1 MNNKFTVYSVGI
13 VGIVLFTFLLS
24 VVPDSLNFF
33 REEKSA
39 MFVFTLIVIMI
50 MLYEV
55 KLTKSS
61 SEPTFLRT
69 IPGLKAVEEAVGRST
84 EMGRPMLYVPVI
96 MDMNEVETEWMTH

>member
-1 MNNKFTVYSVGI
+1 MNNKFTVYSGGI
-13 VGIVLFTFLLS
+13 VGIILLTFLLS
-24 VVPDSLNFF
+24 VIPDSFNFF

-55 KLTKSS
+55 KLAKSS

-84 EMGRPMLYVPVI
+84 AVSY
-96 MDMNEVETEWMTH
+96 THLTLPTILLV

>member
-1 MNNKFTVYSVGI
+1 MNNKFTVYAGGI
-13 VGIVLFTFLLS
+13 VGIILLTFLLS
-24 VVPDSLNFF
+24 VMPDSFNFF

-55 KLTKSS
+55 KLAKSS

-69 IPGLKAVEEAVGRST
+69 IPGLKAVEELLEDLRKWVDQFFMFQ
-84 EMGRPMLYVPVI
+84 ELWI
-96 MDMNEVETEWMTH
+96 